1 METEGAD
8 ALCRHLSA
16 ATLNLFIYVSIA
28 IHRQDSAPEEE
39 PKSADSANSD
49 FLLRCS
55 LLRQGPNLKIL
66 DSAES
71 AISA

>member
-1 METEGAD
+1 MI
-8 ALCRHLSA
+8 LQ
-16 ATLNLFIYVSIA
+16 NLLFCSPSS
-28 IHRQDSAPEEE
+28 DSAPEEE
-39 PKSADSANSD
+39 PESADSANSD